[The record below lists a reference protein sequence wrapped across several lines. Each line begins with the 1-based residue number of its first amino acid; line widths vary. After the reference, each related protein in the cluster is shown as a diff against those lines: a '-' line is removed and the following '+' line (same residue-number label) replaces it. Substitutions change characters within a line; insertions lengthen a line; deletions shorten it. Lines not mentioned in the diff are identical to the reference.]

1 MSINVA
7 AHRSDHF
14 GAGASPTSGTLTTQA
29 TGSTIVVF
37 VGWYDSGADI
47 TSVTDNKG
55 NGNYTQIQSSI
66 QYAGDTNF
74 RAAMF
79 YKQNAAGG
87 SGHTVTANF
96 DESADLAAIFFIEVT
111 GGLTSGILDQ
121 NPAGNT
127 DTTDPYTSNTTGTT
141 AQANE
146 LALTCA
152 QTYTTTAGPETLNWS
167 ANSYTALDAET
178 DPANWTGGSAKKV
191 LSATGTQQSSV
202 SSSGAGA
209 AAALMFIA
217 TFKAAAEP
225 PATSLFFGSGST
237 G

>member
-14 GAGASPTSGTLTTQA
+14 GAGASPTSGSLTTQA

-37 VGWYDSGADI
+37 VGWYGNRTIS
-47 TSVTDNKG
+47 SVTDNKG
-55 NGNYTQIQSSI
+55 NTYTQIQSSI
-66 QYAGDTNF
+66 QYSGDTLF
-74 RAAMF
+74 RAAAF

-96 DESADLAAIFFIEVT
+96 SGSADLAAIFFIEVT

-121 NPAGNT
+121 NPAGNE
-127 DTTDPYTSNTTGTT
+127 DTTDPYTSTTTGTT

-146 LALTCA
+146 LVLTCA
-152 QTYTTTAGPETLNWS
+152 QTYTTTAGPETLDWS
-167 ANSYTALDAET
+167 ANGYTALDAES

-209 AAALMFIA
+209 AAALMFII
-217 TFKAAAEP
+217 TLKAAAEP